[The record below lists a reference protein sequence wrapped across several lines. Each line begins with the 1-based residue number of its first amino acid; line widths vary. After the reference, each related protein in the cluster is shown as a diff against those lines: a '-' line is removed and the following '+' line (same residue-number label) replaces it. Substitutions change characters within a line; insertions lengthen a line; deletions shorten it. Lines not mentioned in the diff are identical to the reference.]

1 MPLQPDTNI
10 QKVSKTLNP
19 CLVAQDDSAIV
30 LAKLLQQMRPG
41 TIFKKN
47 GSISVLIGNK
57 NYIVRLTHDIIC
69 RPSEPIKKFAEEES
83 KLEFLYEV
91 IGNTPLGNGNFA
103 QVFPVEITLMLINH
117 VIKKKE
123 GEKNIVKIEKVDRY
137 NTANL
142 AKKEALIGSELT
154 YLQMKPLLTI
164 KLNEEEK
171 INYIFMRRMPGKS
184 LREHLK
190 SGRLAQLNSEE
201 ILTFFLTLLSSLELI
216 HSKGI
221 VHRDIKAENIMVHF
235 GEEKLTTEVNIV
247 DFGHSR
253 KEGEADILC
262 GSNESIITL
271 YEDERIYKE
280 FDIFFMG
287 KVFDEILTAASH
299 QKKLLQILPPIID
312 QMLLSPNLRISLNE
326 VSEKIR
332 NIYIDLVKPSD
343 LLNLSHKIKLLIIL
357 GENKSLKSSEK
368 IAFFTRHELQEINKE
383 LKTNLNQL
391 IAGIDIFISKEDII
405 AMETLLIDELE
416 KLENPKV
423 RNIVI
428 SCFEQSNQ
436 EKESLVD
443 NRINLLRQSI
453 HEAICIYIQLYGIS
467 EKRLKNIK
475 DLLNCLEISQ
485 TSQELQLLI
494 KKWSKTIEK
503 GILGRSQLQ
512 DFVEIAVS
520 LKSNSIADRLLFWK
534 TPSSQ
539 ILEESISDTFY
550 LRSRNT

>member
-1 MPLQPDTNI
+1 MCLQSNTHF
-10 QKVSKTLNP
+10 QKVSTTINP
-19 CLVAQDDSAIV
+19 CLIVQDDSAIV
-30 LAKLLQQMRPG
+30 LSKLLQQMCPG
-41 TIFKKN
+41 TILKKN
-47 GSISVLIGNK
+47 SSISVLIGDK

-69 RPSEPIKKFAEEES
+69 RPSDYIKKFAEEES

-91 IGNTPLGNGNFA
+91 IGNTALGNGNFG

-123 GEKNIVKIEKVDRY
+123 DEKNIVKIEKVDRY

-142 AKKEALIGSELT
+142 AKKEALIGLELT
-154 YLQMKPLLTI
+154 YLQMKPLITI

-190 SGRLAQLNSEE
+190 SGRLAQLNSQE
-201 ILTFFLTLLSSLELI
+201 ILEFFLTLLSSLELI
-216 HSKGI
+216 HSQGI

-253 KEGEADILC
+253 KEGEADILYS
-262 GSNESIITL
+262 SNESIITL
-271 YEDERIYKE
+271 YEDEKIYKE

-287 KVFDEILTAASH
+287 KVFDEILNATSH
-299 QKKLLQILPPIID
+299 QQKLLQIVPIID
-312 QMLLSPNLRISLNE
+312 KMLLPPNLRISLNE

-332 NIYIDLVKPSD
+332 NIYRDLVKPSD
-343 LLNLSHKIKLLIIL
+343 LLNLIHKIKLLIIL
-357 GENKSLKSSEK
+357 GKNKALKSSEK
-368 IAFFTRHELQEINKE
+368 TTFFTRNKLREINKE

-416 KLENPKV
+416 KLENPKI

-428 SCFEQSNQ
+428 SCFEQSNK
-436 EKESLVD
+436 EKESLID

-453 HEAICIYIQLYGIS
+453 RKAICIYIQLYGLS
-467 EKRLKNIK
+467 EKRFKNIK
-475 DLLNCLEISQ
+475 DLLICLEISQ
-485 TSQELQLLI
+485 TSQELQILI
-494 KKWSKTIEK
+494 KKWSKIIEK

-512 DFVEIAVS
+512 NFVEIAVS
-520 LKSNSIADRLLFWK
+520 LKNNSIADRLLFWK

-539 ILEESISDTFY
+539 LLKESIADDFY
-550 LRSRNT
+550 LCSRNT